1 MSESNIQH
9 IDVLIGRPVL
19 SVESANKLGQVHDL
33 IVHPINGE
41 MIGLSVQISDQSHF
55 LVDKGEI
62 HSIGPDAVMVQTD
75 QSLVP
80 PDQSPLKAFPLAK
93 NGLVGVKVITED
105 GKLLGEIANVYF
117 HLEETRSL
125 FIYEVRSSILDK
137 LLGHALYFPASFGC
151 AFADD
156 ASRLVVSNDT
166 ENADRKLEAIA
177 SRLFSPSGSFTPQVS
192 VRSVN
197 NTSPLT

>member
-1 MSESNIQH
+1 
-9 IDVLIGRPVL
+9 
-19 SVESANKLGQVHDL
+19 SA
-33 IVHPINGE
+33 
-41 MIGLSVQISDQSHF
+41 
-55 LVDKGEI
+55 EI
-62 HSIGPDAVMVQTD
+62 HSIGPDAVMIESD

-80 PDQSPLKAFPLAK
+80 PDQSPLKTFPFAK
-93 NGLVGVKVITED
+93 NGLIGVKVITED
-105 GKLLGEIANVYF
+105 GKLLGEIANVYV
-117 HLEETRSL
+117 HLDQAKSL

-166 ENADRKLEAIA
+166 ERADRKLETIA
-177 SRLFSPSGSFTPQVS
+177 SRLFSPSGSYNPQVS

-197 NTSPLT
+197 NASPST